1 MINKT
6 RLAEKCSTWNI
17 ALSPAQLARG
27 KARLRLAGMLL
38 YGFPGSPTLFY
49 GDEAGMQGFE
59 DPLNRGTFPWG
70 LEDAALLDFFRTLGR
85 LRTQRLSL
93 QEGSLAYVYAQGGGL
108 VIAREHEGETTLIA
122 LNAGDETLTLTLPWG
137 ASIAADAL
145 TGQRFL
151 AAGGQLRV
159 SLPPLDGLMLI

>member
-1 MINKT
+1 
-6 RLAEKCSTWNI
+6 
-17 ALSPAQLARG
+17 
-27 KARLRLAGMLL
+27 MLL

-70 LEDAALLDFFRTLGR
+70 REDAALLDFFRTLGR
-85 LRTQRLSL
+85 LRMQRLSL
-93 QEGSLAYVYAQGGGL
+93 QEGSLAYVYAQSGGL

-137 ASIAADAL
+137 ASIASDAL
-145 TGQRFL
+145 TGQQFL
-151 AAGGQLRV
+151 VAGGQLRV